1 MRAERQNLRTGGDT
15 LTNLS
20 LSPDRVPGSVRASIV
35 WARAV
40 LGMLAFLSCCR
51 VVNAGIPLSSSLK
64 TAHAPQRHSVTF
76 DRYSLMIDGKRT
88 YIWSGSFQ
96 YWRLPSPSLWK
107 DVMQK
112 MKSAGF
118 NAVTTYFSWGYHS
131 PKKGVYDFSGVR
143 NVNLFLDDAQQVGLY
158 VIARPGPYIEAES
171 DAGGLPGWLTT
182 IKGMSRSTAPDYTA
196 DYRQWLSHID
206 AILAKHQLT
215 NGGGT
220 VILYQP
226 ENEFYDGSKEGRAY
240 MEAIETKA
248 RADGITVPFIGNDDG
263 TFATG
268 VGSVELPGYDSYP
281 QGFDCSHPQ
290 VWNPG
295 RDFSAQ
301 RHAQKNSPLYFPEFQ
316 GGSFDP
322 WGGPGYAA
330 CRRLTGPRFE
340 RVFYEA
346 NIAAGATMQNFY
358 MTFGGTSWG
367 WLAYPGV
374 YTSYDY
380 GAAINESRQLTAKYY
395 QQKLLGYFV
404 HAVKPLTETVRLAVR
419 QPTNTSLRLDGR
431 VNRIDGTRIYILRHA
446 DLTSNAIDTSHIWIS
461 LSDKSASEKDS
472 PRGSRRVLIP
482 EKPGT
487 DITIDGRD
495 SKILLVHYRVGSQM
509 MVYSTSELMTDI
521 ARKNHDLIVLY
532 GERGSDGETVF
543 QYRNKPQVDVLS
555 GHVQTHWDATSR
567 RLRLDYVHDGMMRVK
582 IEENRHELLL
592 LIGTP
597 KILRHVWR
605 LGARSDAVLV
615 AGPHLVRTATLKSV
629 PGSAPV
635 LVNLTGDTDRPTRI
649 EVYAPARAGRVSWNG
664 RAVAVTRTASG
675 SLIGRLPG
683 PKPVAIPRLTLWKC
697 KAGAPEIAPGF
708 DDSGWKK
715 ADHRSTNN
723 PFWHGTE
730 PVLDADDYG
739 FHHGDV
745 WYRGH
750 FIATGKEQG
759 VLLTAGTG
767 ANGVFTAWLNGHYLG
782 RGASGRYMDDSQYF
796 NIDRSLL
803 AVGKDNV
810 VSVLVE
816 NMGHEEN
823 DESNNAYKEPRGLI
837 SAALVGS
844 RAVLSW
850 RIQGNRG
857 GEIPIDPVRGPYNNG
872 GLYGERFGW
881 SLPGYPD
888 AAWRKVTLPSRID
901 HPGVEWYRTTFELH
915 VPADQDVPMAL
926 RIADDPSRHYRA
938 LIFVNGWQFGRYINA
953 LGPQHVFVLP
963 PGILNPHGRNT
974 IAISSWSTEHS
985 GGLGDV
991 SLIELGNY
999 LTSLRVRLVRSPG
1012 YDRKKYAAHR
1022 TRGSGVH

>member
-1 MRAERQNLRTGGDT
+1 M
-15 LTNLS
+15 
-20 LSPDRVPGSVRASIV
+20 I
-35 WARAV
+35 
-40 LGMLAFLSCCR
+40 GMLALLPCWR
-51 VVNAGIPLSSSLK
+51 VAHARVPLSSGK
-64 TAHAPQRHSVTF
+64 AADAPQRHTITF
-76 DRYSLMIDGKRT
+76 DRYSLKIDGRRT
-88 YIWSGSFQ
+88 YIWSGSFH
-96 YWRLPSPSLWK
+96 YWRLPSPSLWE
-107 DVMQK
+107 DILQK

-118 NAVTTYFSWGYHS
+118 NAVTMYFSWGYHS
-131 PKKGVYDFSGVR
+131 PRKGVYDFSGVR
-143 NVNLFLDDAQQVGLY
+143 NVDRVLTDAQQAGLY

-171 DAGGLPGWLTT
+171 NAGGLPGWTTT

-206 AILAKHQLT
+206 AILARHQLT

-226 ENEFYDGSKEGRAY
+226 ENEFYDGSNAGRAY
-240 MEAIETKA
+240 MQAIETKA

-268 VGSVELPGYDSYP
+268 VGAVDLPGYDSYP

-301 RHAQKNSPLYFPEFQ
+301 RLAQKKSPLYFPEFQ

-330 CRRLTGPRFE
+330 CRRLTGARFE

-346 NIAAGATMQNFY
+346 NIAAGATLQNFY

-404 HAVKPLTETVRLAVR
+404 HVVKPLTDTVRLAVR
-419 QPTNTSLRLDGR
+419 QPTNKSLRLDGR
-431 VNRIDGTRIYILRHA
+431 ANPIHGTRIYILRHA

-461 LSDKSASEKDS
+461 LPDESASQKGG

-482 EKPGT
+482 QKPGT
-487 DITIDGRD
+487 DITLDGRD
-495 SKILLVHYRVGSQM
+495 SKMLLAHYRFGHQR

-521 ARKNHDLIVLY
+521 ARKHHDVLVLY
-532 GERGSDGETVF
+532 GEPGSDGETVF
-543 QYRNKPQVDVLS
+543 QYRDRPKVDVQS
-555 GHVQTHWDATSR
+555 GRVQAHWDATSR
-567 RLRLDYVHDGMMRVK
+567 QLQLDYVHDGFTRVK
-582 IEENRHELLL
+582 IAENGRELLL

-597 KILRHVWR
+597 QVLRNLWR
-605 LGARSDAVLV
+605 LGARSSAVLV
-615 AGPHLVRTATLKSV
+615 AGPHLVRTATLKPASGR
-629 PGSAPV
+629 PA
-635 LVNLTGDTDRPTRI
+635 LVALTGDTDKPTRI
-649 EVYAPARAGRVSWNG
+649 EVYAPAGIERVSWNG
-664 RAVAVTRTASG
+664 KDIPLTRTGSG

-683 PKPVAIPRLTLWKC
+683 PQPVAVPQLTQWKR

-708 DDSGWKK
+708 DDSAWKK

-739 FHHGDV
+739 FHQGDV

-750 FIATGKEQG
+750 FIATGKEKG

-767 ANGVFTAWLNGHYLG
+767 ADGVFTAWLNGHYLG

-796 NIDRSLL
+796 NIDRSRL

-810 VSVLVE
+810 ISVLIE

-823 DESNNAYKEPRGLI
+823 DDSNNAYKEPRGLI
-837 SAALVGS
+837 SASLIGS
-844 RAVLSW
+844 HAALSW

-857 GEIPIDPVRGPYNNG
+857 GETPIDPVRGPYNSG

-888 AAWRKVTLPSRID
+888 AAWRKVTLPNRID

-926 RIADDPSRHYRA
+926 KITDDPLRHYRA

-963 PGILNPHGRNT
+963 PGILNPHGLNT
-974 IAISSWSTEHS
+974 IAISSWSTEDS
-985 GGLGDV
+985 GGLGKV
-991 SLIELGNY
+991 SLVELGNY
-999 LTSLRVRLVRSPG
+999 LTSLRVRLVRSPA
-1012 YDRKKYAAHR
+1012 YDRPKYSEHQN
-1022 TRGSGVH
+1022 RGSSVH